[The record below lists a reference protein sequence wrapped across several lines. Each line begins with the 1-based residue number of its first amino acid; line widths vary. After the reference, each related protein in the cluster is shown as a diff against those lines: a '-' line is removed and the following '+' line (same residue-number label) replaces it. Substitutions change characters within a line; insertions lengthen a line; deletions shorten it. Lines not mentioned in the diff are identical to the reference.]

1 MKDRI
6 ERWRAAFSGDE
17 QSVVRALVS
26 FAWNHAA
33 FQSVVKAVELLPE
46 GPDGDKPFNWMLLEL
61 LKNTYWGSTIL
72 AIRRLVDA
80 DPLGG
85 KRGVMSLRSILNDV
99 RATRDALT
107 RRVYVE
113 EIAGLAY
120 DAEEVARKEREYL
133 YNHAV
138 GKAVWI
144 PRHLHPDPIR
154 QRHNQFDFLSGV
166 AAEQRSPD
174 DTIQN
179 WVFDRLEA
187 RLGRVQQISDHANIY
202 FAHAAT
208 AESREGRG
216 LTKWGPEESTTA
228 LELLVQTAELM
239 GRWFLYEG
247 VGDVLPMPNGDQF
260 LHMESS
266 LLPGRDTGPL
276 NEHWQA
282 FAERTRAWPF
292 IEDVAL

>member
-46 GPDGDKPFNWMLLEL
+46 SPDGGKPFNWMLLEL
-61 LKNTYWGSTIL
+61 LKNTYWGSTVL

-80 DPLGG
+80 ESLIG

-99 RATRDALT
+99 RASRAVLT

-113 EIAGLAY
+113 DIAGLAY
-120 DAEEVARKEREYL
+120 DAEEVARKGDAFFLRHAER
-133 YNHAV
+133 
-138 GKAVWI
+138 KAVWI
-144 PRHLHPDPIR
+144 PRALQPEPIR
-154 QRHNQFDFLSGV
+154 QRHDQFDFLSGV
-166 AAEQRSPD
+166 PSERRSPD
-174 DTIQN
+174 DTIQD
-179 WVFDRLEA
+179 WVFDKLEA
-187 RLGRVQQISDHANIY
+187 RLAQVQKISDHANIY

-216 LTKWGPEESTTA
+216 LTQWGSEDATA
-228 LELLVQTAELM
+228 AFELLVQTAELM

-247 VGDVLPMPNGDQF
+247 VGDVLPAPNGDQF
-260 LHMESS
+260 VHMDSP
-266 LLPGRDTGPL
+266 LLPGRDTRPL
-276 NEHWQA
+276 NERWQA

-292 IEDVAL
+292 IEDTAL